1 MTARQNHSR
10 SGPPRIPGGNSS
22 LPLVALVGR
31 PNVGKS
37 TLFNR
42 LIGQRLAIV
51 YDEPGVTRDR
61 HYADATSFGRRYTLV
76 DTGGFDPHSDDPLRS
91 GIASHVRAAVAE
103 ADCIIFLTDGSQPLS
118 PADRTAVELLRRSEK
133 PVLFAANKI
142 DSPDTADALELYRL
156 GVDNVILVSA
166 LHGRGVGELES
177 ALLRVLP
184 NMPAVEE
191 PEDDDDF
198 DVDDEV
204 DEHLVSDDDTEPREE
219 PAEEP
224 ARPETFPID
233 TVPRIVIVG
242 RPNAGKSSLLNR
254 LSGKDRML
262 VGDEPGTTRDAI
274 DTLVEKNGKQ
284 YVFVDTAGMRKKGKV
299 TKGGDEIES
308 ISVMRSIRAIDRA
321 HVVVLLTDA
330 HGEIGEQDAKILGLA
345 EDRGRAII
353 IVLNKIDLLDRDAE
367 KKAESDMRDL
377 MRFATYA
384 PILHVSAKTGKGVG
398 HLLEVIDRA
407 YKDFTKRVPTG
418 ELNRFFA
425 EVLEMHPPPTQSG
438 KAPRLYYVTQAQV
451 APPTFV
457 AMTSSPDQ
465 IKVSYQRYVSAQ
477 LRKRFGFEGVPVRVV
492 YRERRRRGNENPAR

>member
-1 MTARQNHSR
+1 
-10 SGPPRIPGGNSS
+10 

-51 YDEPGVTRDR
+51 YDQPGVTRDR
-61 HYADATSFGRRYTLV
+61 HYADTTSFGRRYTLV
-76 DTGGFDPHSDDPLRS
+76 DTGGFDLTSDDPLRS
-91 GIASHVRAAVAE
+91 GIAQHVRAAIAE
-103 ADCIIFLTDGSQPLS
+103 ADAIIFLSDGSQPML
-118 PADRTAVELLRRSEK
+118 PADRTAVELLRRSDK
-133 PVLFAANKI
+133 PVLYAANKV

-156 GVDNVILVSA
+156 GVERVIPVSA
-166 LHGRGVGELES
+166 LHGRGIGDLES
-177 ALLRVLP
+177 ALLEVLP
-184 NMPAVEE
+184 QAPVAEPD
-191 PEDDDDF
+191 PEDDDDLI
-198 DVDDEV
+198 DDEV
-204 DEHLVSDDDTEPREE
+204 VDDDTAPLA
-219 PAEEP
+219 PDQK
-224 ARPETFPID
+224 PETFPID
-233 TVPRIVIVG
+233 TVPRVVIVG

-254 LSGKDRML
+254 LLGKDRML

-274 DTLVEKNGKQ
+274 DTLIEKNGKS

-299 TKGGDEIES
+299 TKGGDDIES

-330 HGEIGEQDAKILGLA
+330 HGEIGEQDAKILSLA
-345 EDRGRAII
+345 EDRGRAVV
-353 IVLNKIDLLDRDAE
+353 IVLNKIDLLDKDAE
-367 KKAESDMRDL
+367 KKAESDMKDL

-398 HLLEVIDRA
+398 HLLQTIDKI
-407 YKDFTKRVPTG
+407 YTDFTKRVPTG

-425 EVLEMHPPPTQSG
+425 EVLEMHPPPTQGG

-457 AMTSSPDQ
+457 AMTSDPDA
-465 IKVSYQRYVSAQ
+465 IKVSYQRYVASQ
-477 LRKRFGFEGVPVRVV
+477 LRKRFGFDGVPVRVV
-492 YRERRRRGNENPAR
+492 YRARRRRGNETPER

>member
-1 MTARQNHSR
+1 MTARHTSSR
-10 SGPPRIPGGNSS
+10 SGPPRIPGGNAS

-42 LIGQRLAIV
+42 LVGQRLAIV
-51 YDEPGVTRDR
+51 YDQPGVTRDR

-118 PADRTAVELLRRSEK
+118 PGDRTAVELLRRSEK
-133 PVLFAANKI
+133 PVIFAANKV

-156 GVDNVILVSA
+156 GVDRIILVSA
-166 LHGRGVGELES
+166 LHGRGIGELES
-177 ALLRVLP
+177 ALLEVLP

-191 PEDDDDF
+191 PEEVEEEDDD
-198 DVDDEV
+198 VIDDEI
-204 DEHLVSDDDTEPREE
+204 VSDDDTAPDGD
-219 PAEEP
+219 AP

-254 LSGKDRML
+254 LTGKDRML
-262 VGDEPGTTRDAI
+262 VGSEPGTTRDAI

-299 TKGGDEIES
+299 TKGGDDIES

-330 HGEIGEQDAKILGLA
+330 NGEIGEQDAKILGLA

-398 HLLEVIDRA
+398 HLLEVIDQA

-425 EVLEMHPPPTQSG
+425 EVLEMHPPPTQGG

>member
-1 MTARQNHSR
+1 M
-10 SGPPRIPGGNSS
+10 
-22 LPLVALVGR
+22 VGR

-76 DTGGFDPHSDDPLRS
+76 DTGGFDPDSDDPLRS

-103 ADCIIFLTDGSQPLS
+103 ADAIVFLTDGSQPLS
-118 PADRTAVELLRRSEK
+118 PADRTAVELLRRSDK
-133 PVLFAANKI
+133 PVIFAANKI

-156 GVDNVILVSA
+156 GVDRIILVSA
-166 LHGRGVGELES
+166 LHGRGIGELES
-177 ALLRVLP
+177 ALIEMLP
-184 NMPAVEE
+184 DMPIVEVPLE
-191 PEDDDDF
+191 DEEEDDDQ
-198 DVDDEV
+198 VDDEV
-204 DEHLVSDDDTEPREE
+204 VSDDDTAPPTEE
-219 PAEEP
+219 E

-254 LSGKDRML
+254 LTGKDRML
-262 VGDEPGTTRDAI
+262 VGAEPGTTRDAI

-299 TKGGDEIES
+299 TKSGDDIES

-345 EDRGRAII
+345 EDRGRAVI

-398 HLLEVIDRA
+398 HLLEVIDQVYR
-407 YKDFTKRVPTG
+407 DFTKRVPTG

-425 EVLEMHPPPTQSG
+425 EVLEMHPPPTQG
-438 KAPRLYYVTQAQV
+438 GRAPRLYYVTQAQV

-465 IKVSYQRYVSAQ
+465 IKVSYQRYVSSQ
-477 LRKRFGFEGVPVRVV
+477 LRKRFGFEGVPVRVI